1 MASRI
6 LQLNQGPIDCRVSI
20 DGIKRATRPFE
31 GFCSHGIPVHVL
43 AMQCVL
49 PHDIDGVVQ
58 EARGIRR
65 HLGGTDLRL
74 GGLLL
79 SSHAK
84 GGAEE

>member
-1 MASRI
+1 MTSGI
-6 LQLNQGPIDCRVSI
+6 LQLYQGPIDCRVSV

-31 GFCSHGIPVHVL
+31 SFRSQRIPVYVL